1 MKLFDLH
8 CDSLYRGYTEN
19 QPLGE
24 NRFHLDLK
32 RGKRLDRWSQC
43 FAVWIPDELRGKAA
57 MTLFDGCCEKFR
69 RELAPYRSET
79 FSPVLTVEG
88 GAVLGGK
95 LANLEKLAD
104 RGVKMMT
111 LTWNGENELGGG
123 ADTALGLTPFGRE
136 ALKEMERLSIVAD
149 VSHASDALFYDVAEI
164 AEKPI
169 VASHSNARAVCPHRR
184 NLTDRQFQILRDKG
198 GLVGLNF
205 CVHFLREDS
214 NAHFEDLLRHADH
227 FWSLGGETTLCL
239 GSDYDGTDVPPE
251 LDGIEKMQDLYELF
265 LKHNYKESLVN
276 SLFFDNV
283 SKFFATL

>member
-1 MKLFDLH
+1 
-8 CDSLYRGYTEN
+8 
-19 QPLGE
+19 
-24 NRFHLDLK
+24 
-32 RGKRLDRWSQC
+32 
-43 FAVWIPDELRGKAA
+43 
-57 MTLFDGCCEKFR
+57 
-69 RELAPYRSET
+69 
-79 FSPVLTVEG
+79 
-88 GAVLGGK
+88 
-95 LANLEKLAD
+95 
-104 RGVKMMT
+104 MMT

-251 LDGIEKMQDLYELF
+251 LAGIEKMQDLYELF

-276 SLFFDNV
+276 SLFFDNA

>member
-149 VSHASDALFYDVAEI
+149 VSHASDALFYDCLLYT
-164 AEKPI
+164 
-169 VASHSNARAVCPHRR
+169 SR
-184 NLTDRQFQILRDKG
+184 
-198 GLVGLNF
+198 
-205 CVHFLREDS
+205 CV
-214 NAHFEDLLRHADH
+214 
-227 FWSLGGETTLCL
+227 
-239 GSDYDGTDVPPE
+239 
-251 LDGIEKMQDLYELF
+251 
-265 LKHNYKESLVN
+265 
-276 SLFFDNV
+276 
-283 SKFFATL
+283 

>member
-1 MKLFDLH
+1 MLLRFFYH
-8 CDSLYRGYTEN
+8 
-19 QPLGE
+19 LGV
-24 NRFHLDLK
+24 R
-32 RGKRLDRWSQC
+32 
-43 FAVWIPDELRGKAA
+43 
-57 MTLFDGCCEKFR
+57 
-69 RELAPYRSET
+69 
-79 FSPVLTVEG
+79 
-88 GAVLGGK
+88 
-95 LANLEKLAD
+95 
-104 RGVKMMT
+104 MMT

-276 SLFFDNV
+276 SLFFDNA

>member
-32 RGKRLDRWSQC
+32 RGKRLERWSQC

-57 MTLFDGCCEKFR
+57 MALFDGCCEKFR

-214 NAHFEDLLRHADH
+214 NAHFEDLLRHRSVGFRSVCAD
-227 FWSLGGETTLCL
+227 CCRQIC
-239 GSDYDGTDVPPE
+239 PQ
-251 LDGIEKMQDLYELF
+251 I
-265 LKHNYKESLVN
+265 
-276 SLFFDNV
+276 
-283 SKFFATL
+283 

>member
-57 MTLFDGCCEKFR
+57 MALFDGCCEKFR

-104 RGVKMMT
+104 RGVK
-111 LTWNGENELGGG
+111 
-123 ADTALGLTPFGRE
+123 
-136 ALKEMERLSIVAD
+136 
-149 VSHASDALFYDVAEI
+149 
-164 AEKPI
+164 
-169 VASHSNARAVCPHRR
+169 
-184 NLTDRQFQILRDKG
+184 
-198 GLVGLNF
+198 
-205 CVHFLREDS
+205 
-214 NAHFEDLLRHADH
+214 
-227 FWSLGGETTLCL
+227 
-239 GSDYDGTDVPPE
+239 
-251 LDGIEKMQDLYELF
+251 
-265 LKHNYKESLVN
+265 
-276 SLFFDNV
+276 
-283 SKFFATL
+283 

>member
-57 MTLFDGCCEKFR
+57 MTVFDGCCEKFR

-214 NAHFEDLLRHADH
+214 NAHFLT
-227 FWSLGGETTLCL
+227 FC
-239 GSDYDGTDVPPE
+239 GTPIIFGPWAGRLPCVWALITMAPTCRRSWTA
-251 LDGIEKMQDLYELF
+251 
-265 LKHNYKESLVN
+265 LKKCRTFTS
-276 SLFFDNV
+276 FF
-283 SKFFATL
+283 

>member
-19 QPLGE
+19 QPLEE
-24 NRFHLDLK
+24 NSFQLDLK
-32 RGKRLDRWSQC
+32 RGKRFDQWSQC
-43 FAVWIPDELRGKAA
+43 FAVWIPDELRGTRA
-57 MTLFDGCCEKFR
+57 MDLFDGCYEKFR
-69 RELAPYRSET
+69 RELEPKRSAS
-79 FSPVLTVEG
+79 FSPILTVEG
-88 GAVLGGK
+88 GAVLGGE
-95 LANLEKLAD
+95 LSNLEKLKD
-104 RGVKMMT
+104 CGVKMMT

-123 ADTALGLTPFGRE
+123 ASTSLGLTSFGRE
-136 ALKEMERLSIVAD
+136 AVRSMEKLSIAVD

-164 AEKPI
+164 TQKPM
-169 VASHSNARAVCPHRR
+169 VASHSNARAVCRHPR
-184 NLTDRQFQILRDKG
+184 NLTDQQFQILRERG

-214 NAHFEDLLRHADH
+214 DAHFEDLLRHADH
-227 FWSLGGETTLCL
+227 FWSLGGETILCL

-251 LDGIEKMQDLYELF
+251 LDGIEKTQDLYEFF

-276 SLFFDNV
+276 SLFFDNA

>member
-19 QPLGE
+19 QPLRE
-24 NRFHLDLK
+24 NSFHLDLK
-32 RGKRLDRWSQC
+32 RGKRFDQWSQC
-43 FAVWIPDELRGKAA
+43 FAVWIPDELRGKEA
-57 MTLFDGCCEKFR
+57 MALFDGCCEKFR
-69 RELAPYRSET
+69 RELVPDRSEN

-88 GAVLGGK
+88 GAVLGGE
-95 LANLEKLAD
+95 LSNLEKLWNQ
-104 RGVKMMT
+104 GVKMMT

-123 ADTALGLTPFGRE
+123 ASTALGITPFGRK
-136 ALKEMERLSIVAD
+136 AIKEMERLSIVVD

-164 AEKPI
+164 VQKPI
-169 VASHSNARAVCPHRR
+169 VASHSNARTICPHPR
-184 NLTDRQFQILRDKG
+184 NLTDEQFQIVRDKG

-205 CVHFLREDS
+205 CIHFLREDS
-214 NAHFEDLLRHADH
+214 DAHFEDVLRHADH

-239 GSDYDGTDVPPE
+239 GSDYDGADVPPE
-251 LDGIEKMQDLYELF
+251 LDGIEKIQDLYELF

-276 SLFFDNV
+276 SLFFDNA